1 MDHKSWWPPSAVTA
15 ALAAACLMS
24 GESAASDLNI
34 DGTRRNALVRAVE
47 RVQPAVVSIH
57 VVHRERVLRQD
68 PLLEF
73 FRFGRRYYRT
83 ELRDRITG
91 GSGFLIDASGTVLT
105 NGHVLG
111 QDQPM
116 RVEVSLPDGRVF
128 EANAVHRDEAL
139 DLGVLQIDGAD
150 LPVAPLWE
158 SGDILVGEW
167 AIAIGNP
174 FDLGPTVSVG
184 VISAINRD
192 FPERQGDYYYQ
203 DMIQTDAAINPGNSG
218 GPLVNALGE
227 VVGINSFIYT
237 GGEFSLG
244 SIGIGF
250 AIPVQATRPF
260 LEEIRTQGRLRSAW
274 HGIAD
279 LQNVT
284 PRLAAYLELNST
296 EGAVVVTVAMDSPA
310 DAAGLGRGDVILSM
324 NGGGVATAI
333 EAWRLL
339 QSLRVEQE
347 CVFEVIRRGKRK
359 TVKFQVVER
368 PGGTGWN

>member
-1 MDHKSWWPPSAVTA
+1 
-15 ALAAACLMS
+15 
-24 GESAASDLNI
+24 
-34 DGTRRNALVRAVE
+34 
-47 RVQPAVVSIH
+47 
-57 VVHRERVLRQD
+57 
-68 PLLEF
+68 
-73 FRFGRRYYRT
+73 
-83 ELRDRITG
+83 
-91 GSGFLIDASGTVLT
+91 
-105 NGHVLG
+105 
-111 QDQPM
+111 
-116 RVEVSLPDGRVF
+116 VEVSLPDGRVF

-324 NGGGVATAI
+324 NGGRVATAI